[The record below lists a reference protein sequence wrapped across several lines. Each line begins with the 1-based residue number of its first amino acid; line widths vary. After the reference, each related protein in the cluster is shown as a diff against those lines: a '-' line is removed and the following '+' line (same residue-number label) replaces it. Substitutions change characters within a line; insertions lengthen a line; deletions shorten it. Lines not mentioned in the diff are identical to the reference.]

1 MQVKPSITV
10 VMPTYLGEYKGA
22 AKNRELK
29 ILRAIQSVRDQ
40 SLKEWELIIIA
51 DGCQKSVDLL
61 KEKGVLN
68 DERISLYYI
77 KRDKLWGGSP
87 RNAGIQKASSDY
99 IIYLDIDD
107 SYKTTYLEEV
117 VSEIE
122 DGKPWYYVDDIVW
135 GKSGYE
141 RRKANH
147 MVLGK
152 CGTSNIIHRKDMEVY
167 WPENGNYAH
176 DFHFIKSLL
185 AKYPRPRRL
194 KTYGY
199 IVQHIPNIY
208 DV

>member
-1 MQVKPSITV
+1 MQVKPLITV

-61 KEKGVLN
+61 KEKEVLN

-77 KRDKLWGGSP
+77 KRSKLWSGNP
-87 RNAGIQKASSDY
+87 RNVGIQKASSDY

-117 VSEIE
+117 ISEIK
-122 DGKPWYYVDDIVW
+122 DGKPWYYVDDIVL

-141 RRKANH
+141 RRKANYL
-147 MVLGK
+147 VLSK
-152 CGTSNIIHRKDMEVY
+152 CGTANVIHRKDMEVY
-167 WPENGNYAH
+167 WPEKGNYAH
-176 DFHFIKSLL
+176 DFYFIKALL
-185 AKYPRPRRL
+185 EKYPRPRRL
-194 KTYGY
+194 NTYGY
-199 IVQHIPNIY
+199 VVQHIPNKY